1 MGAQMKY
8 NKKQLAELKNNYF
21 LAKALYETVK
31 EIAEEIQ
38 KKILEENEFYETQE
52 IANMM
57 VKREGDGNPKRILN
71 PFNTYMMDMD
81 TDFQKYL
88 DLTYAEY
95 LKAGIADERGRDYI
109 PEARAKEAYY
119 EAEKQLINFAIDI
132 IPAEMSEKESLR
144 KAVKMLKYRDKVLD
158 LVLRLEC

>member
-1 MGAQMKY
+1 MGMQMKY
-8 NKKQLAELKNNYF
+8 DKKQLAELKNNYF

-31 EIAEEIQ
+31 GIAEEIQ

-57 VKREGDGNPKRILN
+57 IKRGWDGIQRRILN
-71 PFNTYMMDMD
+71 PFNTYMMQD

-95 LKAGIADERGRDYI
+95 LKAGIADERGREYI
-109 PEARAKEAYY
+109 PEAKAKEVYY
-119 EAEKQLINFAIDI
+119 EAEKQLVLFGIDI
-132 IPAEMSEKESLR
+132 IPAEMSEKETLR
-144 KAVKMLKYRDKVLD
+144 KAVQMLKYRNRVLD
-158 LVLRLEC
+158 LVLKLEC